1 MLRRKVAGGRAAKRV
16 LGFLI
21 GLALVWAVTAP
32 ADASTNRKQWN
43 EGLQETL
50 AHLRAQ
56 EWAPARERAQW
67 VLAAMTEDMAPG
79 DAADRSI
86 GLMLMLR
93 ALAEAGLGDETKAA
107 WDWQLA
113 QQFDPRLETHDLAE
127 FGAAGV
133 VLDRHRLRND
143 PVGEALEVTEGSGI
157 SPPEKIEAKQPVWPM
172 AMRRLGIQGT
182 IAIRLVVEEDG
193 SLSHPRIERRV
204 PAATMVLATAEAMS
218 GWRFHP
224 ARLEGRP
231 VRVQYTLMT
240 KFSLRP

>member
-1 MLRRKVAGGRAAKRV
+1 MQRRTLANGRASQRG
-16 LGFLI
+16 LRFLI
-21 GLALVWAVTAP
+21 GLTVACAVTAP
-32 ADASTNRKQWN
+32 TGAVTNRKQWN

-50 AHLRAQ
+50 AHLRTQ
-56 EWAPARERAQW
+56 EWAPARERARW

-93 ALAEAGLGDETKAA
+93 ALAEAGLGDETKSA

-113 QQFDPRLETHDLAE
+113 QQFDPRLETRDLAE
-127 FGAAGV
+127 FGAAGA

-143 PVGEALEVTEGSGI
+143 PVGEALEITAGSGI

-172 AMRRLGIQGT
+172 AMRQLGIQGT
-182 IAIRLVVEEDG
+182 IEIRLVVNEDG
-193 SLSHPRIERRV
+193 SLSHPRIERRI

-218 GWRFHP
+218 GWRFRP

-231 VRVQYTLMT
+231 VRVQYKLTT
-240 KFSLRP
+240 KFSLHH